1 MARRAAG
8 TGALVA
14 MVLVGGAGSPLARAS
29 SDVEVAI
36 VGGESTEPGEY
47 PATGALVRGY
57 SYRCT
62 ATLIAPDVA
71 VTAAHCLEEGG
82 YGDFGFT
89 LDEDLTATIDDV
101 IPVLVHHQHPDF
113 HLDGEYAQI
122 SKRNDIAVVILEQP
136 VEDVPVERLDERQD
150 LASLRAGDQLSLC
163 GYGREVW
170 SAGSTA
176 GIKRDAT
183 VYVAGM
189 SDFELQSA
197 DEDPQP
203 CRGDSGGPLF
213 VEREEGRRMTGL
225 VSRSVGATNRCATG
239 AIYTRVE
246 PYIEWIESAAV
257 DRDVGGC
264 SAAGETGP
272 GWLALFGW
280 LALARR
286 RRR

>member
-8 TGALVA
+8 SGALVA
-14 MVLVGGAGSPLARAS
+14 IVLAGGASSTIARAG
-29 SDVEVAI
+29 DNRELAI

-71 VTAAHCLEEGG
+71 ITAAHCLEEGG

-89 LDEDLTATIDDV
+89 LDDNLRPFVDDV
-101 IPVLVHHQHPDF
+101 IPVLTHHQHPEF
-113 HLDGEYAQI
+113 HLDGEYRGI
-122 SKRNDIAVVILEQP
+122 SQRNDIAVIILDQP
-136 VEDVPVERLDERQD
+136 VEDVPVERLDD
-150 LASLRAGDQLSLC
+150 GLDVVGLSTGDQLSLC
-163 GYGREVW
+163 GYGRAQW
-170 SAGSTA
+170 SDLGSS
-176 GIKRDAT
+176 GIKRDAI

-189 SDFELQSA
+189 STFELQSI

-213 VEREEGRRMTGL
+213 VEREDGRRLTGL

-257 DRDVGGC
+257 DRDGDGC
-264 SAAGETGP
+264 TAAGQSGP
-272 GWLALFGW
+272 GWLALLG
-280 LALARR
+280 LLSLVRR
-286 RRR
+286 RRC